1 MFEDQ
6 TKKPFIKRLLKH
18 KIKFWLTVVA
28 VLLILTA
35 GAVSLYVKS
44 ALEPV
49 DKNNAK
55 TVNIYIPEGS
65 TVTSIAA
72 KLKKEDLIKNE
83 KVFIAYVKFKNA
95 SGFQAGNF
103 QLSQSMDAA
112 GVIKKLTT
120 ASHVPAFKITVPEG
134 RQLKEIADI
143 IAGQTNYSAE
153 DIMKKLDDR
162 EFISRLK
169 QKYPKLITDD
179 VLNKNINHPLEG
191 YLYPA
196 TYPFYDPETKL
207 DAIIE
212 AMIKQTDQLAEKYE
226 KQMKDKK
233 MSVHKALTMASLI
246 EEEAT
251 EKADRHKISSVFYNR
266 ISKNMPLQ
274 TDPTVLYAL
283 GEHKNRVMYKDLEA
297 DSPYN
302 TYKHTGLPP
311 GPIANAGESSWEA
324 ALNPEQT
331 DYVYFLAKKN
341 GEVVFTKTLEEHN
354 KAKAKYITN
363 TQEEEKGE

>member
-1 MFEDQ
+1 M
-6 TKKPFIKRLLKH
+6 
-18 KIKFWLTVVA
+18 VA

-55 TVNIYIPEGS
+55 TVNVYIPEGS

-112 GVIKKLTT
+112 GMINKLTT

-134 RQLKEIADI
+134 RQLQEIADI
-143 IAGQTNYSAE
+143 IAGQTNYSAK

-179 VLNKNINHPLEG
+179 VLNKNIKHPLEG
-191 YLYPA
+191 YLHPA

-283 GEHKNRVMYKDLEA
+283 GEHKNRVMYKDLET

-311 GPIANAGESSWEA
+311 GPIANAGETSWEA

-363 TQEEEKGE
+363 TQDEEKGE